1 MIKIRSWSEFYT
13 ELYDSEQSVILHTD
27 RKEVPEITPWE
38 LEAAIRDIKNVQ
50 ATDNDHINIDTLT
63 AGEDAILKSFA
74 KLYTTCLSEGRK
86 LLHQQLDG
94 SPSTQRKQQDQHQ
107 GTSTT
112 GRDHIAQAVY
122 GSTRKHIPTTDLGNQ
137 WLDDRRQIS

>member
-1 MIKIRSWSEFYT
+1 MIKIRSWNEVSY
-13 ELYDSEQSVILHTD
+13 SEQSVVLHID

-38 LEAAIRDIKNVQ
+38 VEAAPG
-50 ATDNDHINIDTLT
+50 NDHINIDTLT
-63 AGEDAILKSFA
+63 AGEDTILKSFA

-94 SPSTQRKQQDQHQ
+94 SPSTQTKQQDQHQ

-112 GRDHIAQAVY
+112 GRYHIAQAVY

-137 WLDDRRQIS
+137 WLDDRWQIS